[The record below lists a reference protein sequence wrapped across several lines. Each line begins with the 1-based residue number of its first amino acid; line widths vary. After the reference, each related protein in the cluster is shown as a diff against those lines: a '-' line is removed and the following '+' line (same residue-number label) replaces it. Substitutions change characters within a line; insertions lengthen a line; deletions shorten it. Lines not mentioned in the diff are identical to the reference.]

1 MDTPPLNS
9 GNFVAHWNR
18 FCTGI
23 LLFFD
28 ISTRDLVHHV
38 FCGPFPPFLSR
49 YFAIFFLRNS
59 TRNLL
64 LEVFWYS
71 WYFVFLL
78 ASPNKYSDVKDD
90 SFIFIIYLYQITCK
104 IITSFN
110 PSFNNIIFR
119 PKYFLIKLSYD
130 YIIFWS
136 NYLLIKI
143 SLDQISYRTF
153 FPLVH
158 QILQQQRL
166 CDFFGPYTSDFE
178 YLIVLNVN
186 TNGLNS

>member
-59 TRNLL
+59 TRNLV

-110 PSFNNIIFR
+110 PSFNNIISR

-143 SLDQISYRTF
+143 SFDQIIFWSKYI
-153 FPLVH
+153 LVKLSFD
-158 QILQQQRL
+158 QIIFWSNIL
-166 CDFFGPYTSDFE
+166 
-178 YLIVLNVN
+178 
-186 TNGLNS
+186 